1 MLKRF
6 IRSLTRATA
15 GIILLALLNACVSL
29 DDGRSSVMSSESVDP
44 SGQNADDVVSS
55 EITHDGVSAAMPV
68 PEVSAENAEVFER
81 AVAFIRAGQFEE
93 AEVLLL
99 EITFDQPELA
109 GPWINLGQIYAARDQ
124 AEEARQSFEMAILAN
139 PWNCAAHNELGVLSR
154 LQGDFDNAE
163 RHYLTC
169 IDRVPNDKS
178 AYLNLGI
185 LYELYLGKLS
195 EALACYRHYQSFL
208 NEPDRRVQG
217 WVMDLERRL
226 GV

>member
-1 MLKRF
+1 ML
-6 IRSLTRATA
+6 LVM
-15 GIILLALLNACVSL
+15 LNACVSL
-29 DDGRSSVMSSESVDP
+29 DGEHSSVMSSESVDP
-44 SGQNADDVVSS
+44 GDERTGGGVSS
-55 EITHDGVSAAMPV
+55 EIARGGVPADIPMPH
-68 PEVSAENAEVFER
+68 VSDENAEVFER
-81 AVAFIRAGQFEE
+81 AVSFIRAGQLEE

-99 EITFDQPELA
+99 EITVDQPELA

-124 AEEARQSFEMAILAN
+124 VEEARQSFERAIRAN
-139 PWNCAAHNELGVLSR
+139 PWNCAAHNELGVLAR
-154 LQGDFDNAE
+154 LHGDFQNAE
-163 RHYLTC
+163 RHYLAC
-169 IDRVPNDKS
+169 IEKIPNYKN

-195 EALACYRHYQSFL
+195 EALVYYRHYQSFL